1 MNRLKLEFQ
10 IVKKTFKI
18 VLVRSF
24 ILLFGLF
31 TESMSILH
39 IKALDE
45 TTFDF
50 TLSLIKSKKCFGKL
64 KDEVNF

>member
-24 ILLFGLF
+24 KLLFGLF

-39 IKALDE
+39 IKASDE

-50 TLSLIKSKKCFGKL
+50 TLSLIKSKKVL
-64 KDEVNF
+64 REVKR